1 MKQKMLLHVCCA
13 PCSSSVL
20 ERLVEEFDV
29 TIHYY
34 NPNIYPESEYDMR
47 DRELHEFVKKAY
59 DGNIPIISE
68 KYDHNEYLDVISG
81 LENEKEG
88 GKRCE
93 KCFRLRLR
101 KTAELAKSKGFDIFT
116 TTLSVSPYK
125 NFRLLN
131 EIGFALQDELGIQ
144 YYEANFKKKNGYL
157 RSVILSKEYGLYR
170 QDYCGCEFSR
180 RNKIDE

>member
-1 MKQKMLLHVCCA
+1 MKEKMLLHVCCA

-20 ERLVEEFDV
+20 ERLVKDFDV

-34 NPNIYPESEYDMR
+34 NPNIYPESEYTMR
-47 DRELHEFVKKAY
+47 DDELHRFIKEAY
-59 DGNIPIISE
+59 DNNIEIITE
-68 KYDHNEYLDVISG
+68 EYDHNEYLDVISG

-88 GKRCE
+88 GSRCE

-101 KTAELAKSKGFDIFT
+101 KTAELAKEKGFDIFT

-131 EIGFALQDELGIQ
+131 EIGKELEAELGIK
-144 YYEANFKKKNGYL
+144 YYEANFKKQDGYL
-157 RSVILSKEYGLYR
+157 RSIRLSQQYGLYR

-180 RNKIDE
+180 RDK